1 MKNEKKIFVLATES
15 VLVAIAI
22 IQLSVLVYFNIK
34 LLGNHM
40 GFDSSWTYLKSAL
53 IWKEKSLNSPI
64 WTDQTSVFFD
74 SSMILATLLYGV
86 TGNLFVSYGTANIIV
101 LALILVA
108 VWKILDSLN
117 IKRNSRLV
125 AINMIICPYLTNGF
139 NIGNDLGYF
148 NDLLSGPAFYSLR
161 VLIILI
167 IVFEFIHIKQKK
179 HIDLLGY
186 FSLALCFLAG
196 TSSGIFIIIMI
207 FLPYVIY
214 EIEMVLID
222 NDWNY
227 LKAKESVYAYLGC
240 ISVIAGK
247 IFASKILGIQ
257 AIDTS
262 RTWISIE
269 KIWIN
274 MGGVFQGLMKLLGV
288 LPIFDTNIS
297 VLSRE
302 GFYRIFPMIILFIII
317 ISILFCAKALTKNLL
332 YKDGILLFLINIV
345 VINFIV
351 FSLFNA
357 QYGEAIFEER
367 YLISPFI
374 IIVITVAI
382 FFDQTDEKKIFSQLA
397 LIGIIIA
404 LAGNNYVSDKKY
416 VGTTNDY
423 WQMDEIAS
431 IVNEQDA
438 QLIYFWGDDIN
449 IIGRAMRVYDLDHV
463 YKEIN
468 TNGEFYHW
476 GDYLYYEKQEDYSG
490 RTILITPK
498 DTNIVPENV
507 MNQYVHIQ
515 DLDMVSIYRCEGNPI
530 SIKN

>member
-1 MKNEKKIFVLATES
+1 M
-15 VLVAIAI
+15 
-22 IQLSVLVYFNIK
+22 
-34 LLGNHM
+34 
-40 GFDSSWTYLKSAL
+40 
-53 IWKEKSLNSPI
+53 
-64 WTDQTSVFFD
+64 
-74 SSMILATLLYGV
+74 
-86 TGNLFVSYGTANIIV
+86 
-101 LALILVA
+101 
-108 VWKILDSLN
+108 
-117 IKRNSRLV
+117 
-125 AINMIICPYLTNGF
+125 
-139 NIGNDLGYF
+139 
-148 NDLLSGPAFYSLR
+148 
-161 VLIILI
+161 
-167 IVFEFIHIKQKK
+167 
-179 HIDLLGY
+179 
-186 FSLALCFLAG
+186 
-196 TSSGIFIIIMI
+196 
-207 FLPYVIY
+207 
-214 EIEMVLID
+214 
-222 NDWNY
+222 
-227 LKAKESVYAYLGC
+227 
-240 ISVIAGK
+240 
-247 IFASKILGIQ
+247 
-257 AIDTS
+257 
-262 RTWISIE
+262 
-269 KIWIN
+269 
-274 MGGVFQGLMKLLGV
+274 
-288 LPIFDTNIS
+288 
-297 VLSRE
+297 
-302 GFYRIFPMIILFIII
+302 
-317 ISILFCAKALTKNLL
+317 
-332 YKDGILLFLINIV
+332 
-345 VINFIV
+345 
-351 FSLFNA
+351 
-357 QYGEAIFEER
+357 
-367 YLISPFI
+367 ISPFI

>member
-262 RTWISIE
+262 RTWTSIE

-351 FSLFNA
+351 F
-357 QYGEAIFEER
+357 R
-367 YLISPFI
+367 
-374 IIVITVAI
+374 
-382 FFDQTDEKKIFSQLA
+382 
-397 LIGIIIA
+397 
-404 LAGNNYVSDKKY
+404 
-416 VGTTNDY
+416 
-423 WQMDEIAS
+423 
-431 IVNEQDA
+431 
-438 QLIYFWGDDIN
+438 
-449 IIGRAMRVYDLDHV
+449 
-463 YKEIN
+463 
-468 TNGEFYHW
+468 
-476 GDYLYYEKQEDYSG
+476 
-490 RTILITPK
+490 
-498 DTNIVPENV
+498 
-507 MNQYVHIQ
+507 QYVMTST
-515 DLDMVSIYRCEGNPI
+515 L
-530 SIKN
+530 